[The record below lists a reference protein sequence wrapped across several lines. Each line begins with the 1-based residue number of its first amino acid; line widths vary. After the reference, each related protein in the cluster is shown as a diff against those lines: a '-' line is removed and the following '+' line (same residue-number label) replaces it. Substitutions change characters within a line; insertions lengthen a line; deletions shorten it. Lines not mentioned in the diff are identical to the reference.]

1 MDECSGVIMVRMRTR
16 SVQFSVSQGEN
27 PLPNDTLLICEAED
41 PLSMEA
47 RKGELFIIV
56 ESQQEL
62 VCGSFRMEPKKD
74 IAKRVVQR

>member
-1 MDECSGVIMVRMRTR
+1 MVRMRTR

-62 VCGSFRMEPKKD
+62 ARHRQPLQLVLRTVRKSTMVYPRPL
-74 IAKRVVQR
+74 Q

>member
-1 MDECSGVIMVRMRTR
+1 MVRMRTR

-27 PLPNDTLLICEAED
+27 PLPNDTLRICEAED

-62 VCGSFRMEPKKD
+62 ARHRQPLQLVLRTVRKFF
-74 IAKRVVQR
+74 